1 MSGAIEDTPGLIAS
15 PAADPD
21 GLVALDRAREH
32 LLSLQQPAGW
42 WKGELETNVTM
53 DAEDMLLREFLGIRE
68 AGKTA
73 RCAAWIRSQQRE
85 DGTWSNFA
93 GGPGGPVD
101 DDRVLRRAAA
111 RRRRPGAAAHAPRA
125 PSGCAPHGGLAAGAR
140 VHPHLDGAVRRL
152 GLGPGAGA
160 AAGDDPAA
168 AVVPAQR
175 LRLRLLGAAD
185 GRRAVGRARVAPG
198 PASCR
203 SRSTSCTAP
212 SRGQPPK
219 ARTLIAHA
227 VRRARS
233 RAAGLPAPP
242 DRAAAPV
249 RAAQGRALD
258 RRPPGG
264 RRRLGRDP
272 AALGLLAD
280 RAAPAR
286 LSRSITR

>member
-21 GLVALDRAREH
+21 GLAALDRARAY

-73 RCAAWIRSQQRE
+73 RARPRGSAPSSARTAPGATSPAAPATSRRRSSPTSRCE
-85 DGTWSNFA
+85 LA
-93 GGPGGPVD
+93 GD
-101 DDRVLRRAAA
+101 DPRSRHMRRAAEWV
-111 RRRRPGAAAHAPRA
+111 RA
-125 PSGCAPHGGLAAGAR
+125 NGGLRAGAG

-175 LRLRLLGAAD
+175 LRLRLLGAPD
-185 GRRAVGRARVAPG
+185 GRRAVGRARATPG
-198 PASCR
+198 PPAAVLDR
-203 SRSTSCTAP
+203 RAARPGAVGSR
-212 SRGQPPK
+212 RK
-219 ARTLIAHA
+219 ATTPIGHA
-227 VRRARS
+227 VRRARPRPAGSTSVTRSS
-233 RAAGLPAPP
+233 RCAGSACAGPSGGSSTARSPTAAGA
-242 DRAAAPV
+242 
-249 RAAQGRALD
+249 GSS
-258 RRPPGG
+258 RPG
-264 RRRLGRDP
+264 
-272 AALGLLAD
+272 
-280 RAAPAR
+280 
-286 LSRSITR
+286 STR